1 MSAIRILPENLANQ
15 IAAGEVV
22 ERPASV
28 VKELLENAVDAGAGR
43 VTVQV
48 EGNAT
53 GLIRVIDDGHGMD
66 GDDLLLS
73 LERHATS
80 KITDQASLAA
90 IRTLGFRGEAMPSI
104 ASVSRLRLTSR
115 PTGAELG
122 AMVEVSYG
130 TVRKVS
136 EAGAPVG
143 TTVEIRDL
151 FGNVPARRKFLKSA
165 RTELYHVEECIR
177 NCALAFPYL
186 GVDYQLNG
194 RSAWQWPAGVD
205 DLAHRLARLFAGVD
219 ATELLRLADGE
230 LAEQLLAAARP
241 LEVVERQLAAGDREL
256 PPVVAGLLP
265 LPEAMP
271 ATGGKLRILVNGRPV
286 RDRLLGQ
293 AVSEALRNE
302 LARGRRPAGALF
314 IAIEP
319 ALVDVNVHP
328 TKQEIRFR
336 APAGVQEAVRQAVT
350 AALKAHERQRRD
362 TFFGQPAVA
371 DKAAVTPRQPAAAAA
386 EQPLRQE
393 KLPTTMAA
401 PVSAHSAAAP
411 TAFVT
416 GRSAAGAA
424 GESGE
429 ESRPPAAPEV
439 DKTGP
444 QLAGQAAA
452 LGEDRPLSGEFAEP
466 PAATSPTVSV
476 AEKGA
481 DWPAEGEG
489 PVAAPAADPRPRLVG
504 QVLRSYIFCE
514 SGGALLAIDQ
524 HAAHERLLFE
534 KLRRQYQQQG
544 LARQGLLFPAVLELS
559 PAEAAVL
566 ERRGEEIARLGLEV
580 AEFGGHS
587 YLVKAVPAL
596 LAGAAPAEIVA
607 GVLAPWLA
615 EGGRSGAATL
625 EEVLAQMACKAAIK
639 AGQHL
644 EAAEMESLLAE
655 MQQAGLFSRCPHGRP
670 VVRRLEPHELEKWF
684 HR

>member
-28 VKELLENAVDAGAGR
+28 VKELLENAVDAGAGN

-48 EGNAT
+48 AGNAT

-80 KITDQASLAA
+80 KLSDQASLHA
-90 IRTLGFRGEAMPSI
+90 IRTLGFRGEAMGSI

-122 AMVEVSYG
+122 AMVEVAYG

-143 TTVEIRDL
+143 TTVEVRDL

-186 GVDYQLNG
+186 GVDYQVNG

-205 DLAHRLARLFAGVD
+205 DLAGRLARLFPRGEVG
-219 ATELLRLADGE
+219 ELLRVAGGE
-230 LAEQLLAAARP
+230 LAEQLLAAGRP
-241 LEVVERQLAAGDREL
+241 LELLAHHLAVGDQ
-256 PPVVAGLLP
+256 PPAPVVAGLLP
-265 LPEAMP
+265 LPEAML
-271 ATGGKLRILVNGRPV
+271 ATGGKLRMLVNGRPV

-293 AVSEALRNE
+293 AVGEALRNE

-314 IAIEP
+314 IGIDP
-319 ALVDVNVHP
+319 TLVDVNVHP

-336 APAGVQEAVRQAVT
+336 AQAGVQEAVRRAVT
-350 AALKAHERQRRD
+350 AALKTHERQRRD
-362 TFFGQPAVA
+362 AFFGQPA
-371 DKAAVTPRQPAAAAA
+371 AAQAAATS
-386 EQPLRQE
+386 R
-393 KLPTTMAA
+393 
-401 PVSAHSAAAP
+401 
-411 TAFVT
+411 
-416 GRSAAGAA
+416 
-424 GESGE
+424 
-429 ESRPPAAPEV
+429 RPPAAEQAPRQEKV
-439 DKTGP
+439 TDSGLVTGP
-444 QLAGQAAA
+444 SATTAADDPGKDRRPPPTQAA
-452 LGEDRPLSGEFAEP
+452 GEADAQPTGEATVVGEQRRPTPVAEFAE
-466 PAATSPTVSV
+466 SPTVTSPAPSL
-476 AEKGA
+476 AEKGERWSEEA
-481 DWPAEGEG
+481 ACPTPAMVDES
-489 PVAAPAADPRPRLVG
+489 RPRLVG
-504 QVLRSYIFCE
+504 QVLKSYIFCE
-514 SGGALLAIDQ
+514 SGGALLAVDQ

-544 LARQGLLFPAVLELS
+544 LARQGLLFPAVLELG
-559 PAEAAVL
+559 PAEATVL
-566 ERRGEEIARLGLEV
+566 ERRAEEISRLGLEV
-580 AEFGGHS
+580 AAFGGYS

-615 EGGRSGAATL
+615 EGGRAGAATL
-625 EEVLAQMACKAAIK
+625 EAVLAQMACKAAIK
-639 AGQHL
+639 AGQRL
-644 EAAEMESLLAE
+644 EPAEMEGLLAE

-670 VVRRLEPHELEKWF
+670 VVRRFAPGELEKWF